1 MGDAIKERPIATE
14 LCVLEKTISGLEE
27 AVNALRNKASIYLK
41 DASAED
47 EAVESGSE
55 FCPTAF
61 ILDTLRHLTNRVD
74 LLRSKVNDMYN
85 RLV

>member
-1 MGDAIKERPIATE
+1 MGDVVKERPIATE
-14 LCVLEKTISGLEE
+14 LCVLEKSILGLEE
-27 AVNALRNKASIYLK
+27 AIDALRSKASMYLK
-41 DASAED
+41 EPSAES
-47 EAVESGSE
+47 EVVESGSE

-74 LLRSKVNDMYN
+74 LLRSKVTDIYN